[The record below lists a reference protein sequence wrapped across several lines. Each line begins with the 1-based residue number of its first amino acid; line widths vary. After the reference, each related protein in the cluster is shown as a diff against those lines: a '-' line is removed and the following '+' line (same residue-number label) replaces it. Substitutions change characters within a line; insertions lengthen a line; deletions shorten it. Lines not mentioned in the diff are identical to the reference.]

1 MKKALIIIAI
11 FLAIFIVWKVVGKN
25 IKSVSKQ
32 ADETLVDEE
41 VSTKLVTPGADENRT
56 YNTNTKE
63 SFITIGN
70 GVKMQIEKGAIVFER
85 GQIIGG
91 ENMFKAKEDK
101 SLVGLDVNQYPEAN
115 LVVKAVVFEPLRSD
129 LENLVYR
136 IDTELT
142 LNGVTNPIS
151 FLSDFNYDGSMV
163 SMNGESTLSLKDWNI
178 STVPEN
184 ATIIVRLVASV
195 K

>member
-1 MKKALIIIAI
+1 MKK
-11 FLAIFIVWKVVGKN
+11 FL
-25 IKSVSKQ
+25 Q
-32 ADETLVDEE
+32 
-41 VSTKLVTPGADENRT
+41 KLVTPGADENRT

-70 GVKMQIEKGAIVFER
+70 GENADRKGAIVLSESNNWWR
-85 GQIIGG
+85 
-91 ENMFKAKEDK
+91 NMFKAKEDK

-163 SMNGESTLSLKDWNI
+163 SMNGESN
-178 STVPEN
+178 P
-184 ATIIVRLVASV
+184 
-195 K
+195 

>member
-70 GVKMQIEKGAIVFER
+70 GV
-85 GQIIGG
+85 
-91 ENMFKAKEDK
+91 
-101 SLVGLDVNQYPEAN
+101 
-115 LVVKAVVFEPLRSD
+115 
-129 LENLVYR
+129 
-136 IDTELT
+136 
-142 LNGVTNPIS
+142 
-151 FLSDFNYDGSMV
+151 
-163 SMNGESTLSLKDWNI
+163 
-178 STVPEN
+178 
-184 ATIIVRLVASV
+184 
-195 K
+195 